1 MGIGPAR
8 SFIIRAEG
16 GNACAERAEAGYLE
30 NDPAVL
36 HAGRVRVADHDGDTV
51 PVRHLH
57 LFLQWDGIGNNYE
70 FIGLENYIKIFST
83 PRFMETLGRTA
94 VYTIGTVVL
103 SNILGIALGLLLTS
117 ALKGRNLFRTAIFV
131 PNVIGG
137 VAMGYIWKY
146 IFHYGFTAVGKSL
159 GIDFLSTSMLSDPTK
174 AMIAADRGVLLAAS
188 ALYLMIIYVAGFTN
202 VPARWWRPPAVDG
215 ASGWSVLRNV
225 RLPMIRSS
233 ITICLFLAIVR
244 SFMVFEVNMTLTDG
258 GPFNSTEMIAL
269 RIYNRAFVSLKFGDA
284 QAQAVVLFVIVAV
297 ISVLQAYFTSRREVQ
312 M

>member
-1 MGIGPAR
+1 M
-8 SFIIRAEG
+8 
-16 GNACAERAEAGYLE
+16 
-30 NDPAVL
+30 
-36 HAGRVRVADHDGDTV
+36 
-51 PVRHLH
+51 
-57 LFLQWDGIGNNYE
+57 
-70 FIGLENYIKIFST
+70 
-83 PRFMETLGRTA
+83 
-94 VYTIGTVVL
+94 
-103 SNILGIALGLLLTS
+103 
-117 ALKGRNLFRTAIFV
+117 
-131 PNVIGG
+131 
-137 VAMGYIWKY
+137 
-146 IFHYGFTAVGKSL
+146 
-159 GIDFLSTSMLSDPTK
+159 
-174 AMIAADRGVLLAAS
+174 
-188 ALYLMIIYVAGFTN
+188 LYLMLIPGLFFLFIYKLAPLYGILIAFKDYNIFLGSNPIDAIGLSDWVGLEHFRRLFASSQFTKVLANTLIINGLKILWLFPIPIICAILLNEIRRATYRKFAQTAIYMPYFFSWVVIFGIFYSLFGSYGIINTAITAMGGTRIGFFTDN
-202 VPARWWRPPAVDG
+202 SVFRSVLVFTEGWKEVGYNTVIYLAAITGIDITLYEAARVDG

>member
-1 MGIGPAR
+1 MLSAQKRDTWKMILL
-8 SFIIRAEG
+8 FFM
-16 GNACAERAEAGYLE
+16 
-30 NDPAVL
+30 PAVFVWL
-36 HAGRVRVADHDGDTV
+36 TTMVIPFLYGIFIS
-51 PVRHLH
+51 
-57 LFLQWDGIGNNYE
+57 FLQWDGIGNNYE

-174 AMIAADRGVLLAAS
+174 AMIALIV
-188 ALYLMIIYVAGFTN
+188 V
-202 VPARWWRPPAVDG
+202 
-215 ASGWSVLRNV
+215 
-225 RLPMIRSS
+225 SS
-233 ITICLFLAIVR
+233 W
-244 SFMVFEVNMTLTDG
+244 
-258 GPFNSTEMIAL
+258 
-269 RIYNRAFVSLKFGDA
+269 
-284 QAQAVVLFVIVAV
+284 
-297 ISVLQAYFTSRREVQ
+297 
-312 M
+312 

>member
-1 MGIGPAR
+1 MLSAQKRDTWKMILL
-8 SFIIRAEG
+8 FFM
-16 GNACAERAEAGYLE
+16 
-30 NDPAVL
+30 PAVF
-36 HAGRVRVADHDGDTV
+36 VRLTTIVIPFLYGIFIS
-51 PVRHLH
+51 
-57 LFLQWDGIGNNYE
+57 FLQWDGIGNNYE

-174 AMIAADRGVLLAAS
+174 AMIALIVVSSWQLS
-188 ALYLMIIYVAGFTN
+188 AYLMIIYVAGFTN
-202 VPARWWRPPAVDG
+202 VPAELVEAARVDG

-297 ISVLQAYFTSRREVQ
+297 ISVLQAYFTSWREVQ

>member
-1 MGIGPAR
+1 MLSAQKRDTWKMILL
-8 SFIIRAEG
+8 FFM
-16 GNACAERAEAGYLE
+16 
-30 NDPAVL
+30 PAVFVWL
-36 HAGRVRVADHDGDTV
+36 TTMVIPFLYGIFIS
-51 PVRHLH
+51 
-57 LFLQWDGIGNNYE
+57 FLQWDGIGNNYE

-174 AMIAADRGVLLAAS
+174 AMIALIVVSSWQLS
-188 ALYLMIIYVAGFTN
+188 AYLMIIYVAGFTN
-202 VPARWWRPPAVDG
+202 VPAELVEAARVDG
-215 ASGWSVLRNV
+215 ASGWSGLRNV